1 MNIEANARMTDYDIF
16 HYKNDSDKK
25 SIFYENRKIE
35 APEFVR
41 LVEEGQY
48 IEIFKCIMENSEITL
63 TDDRFVYFLDFNYIP
78 PLDRGV
84 VWDNIS
90 VNYAKIVNL
99 GLKELKYNNEDSKY
113 CRDHNSVVD
122 SIAVLAKRIVSR
134 LETSTVKN
142 KEKKIEYFT
151 NLTEGGADSFEEAI
165 QRILFINQILWQTN
179 HPLMGFG
186 LLDTILHDIYEK
198 DRSIDKD
205 AAINIICDF
214 YRTLHRYYWYKSHA
228 LLGDTG
234 QLVIVGRTNPDGSYF
249 CNELTY
255 AFIEALEKV
264 HLPDP
269 KVLLRVSSKTPRN
282 LIETSIRCIQTGI
295 GAPVFAND
303 DKIIPILIKDG
314 VKIEDAYNYTT
325 SACWEPLPYQCP
337 ISNNLTVLNFITSF
351 NNMMKREPLHKIS
364 TYEELVSR
372 YKFYLARNINAAKRS
387 LYARRFSY
395 DPFISC
401 FIDGCFEKK
410 KDVSSGG
417 ANYYDYGMTTIG
429 LGNVINSF
437 RNIKKY
443 VYEKNI
449 MSLNDVRTLILT
461 NFENHEEMRSLLKD
475 DKSYGRD
482 DDETVKLT
490 NEIIKV
496 VIDETKDFRNYLGGK
511 LKFGLSSPAYV
522 DAGRVSDASFDGRRK
537 GEALIVHISSDSP
550 NGYTELVNFSTR
562 LLLDENSYNGNV
574 VDFIVTPNI
583 IQDNFDKFVHFIEG
597 SIKNKVFEMQIGVL
611 SSEQLLE
618 AKKDPDKYPGLI
630 VRVWGFSALFNDLPE
645 EYQNVVIERALR
657 SEGKYAG

>member
-1 MNIEANARMTDYDIF
+1 MHIEANAQVTDYDIF
-16 HYKNDSDKK
+16 YSKLNPDKRAG
-25 SIFYENRKIE
+25 FFENRKKE
-35 APEFVR
+35 VPEFVR

-48 IEIFKCIMENSEITL
+48 TEIFKCIMEKCEITL
-63 TDDRFVYFLDFNYIP
+63 TDDRFVYFLDCNYIP

-99 GLKELKYNNEDSKY
+99 GLKELKYKNEDNKH
-113 CRDHNSVVD
+113 CRDHNSVID
-122 SIAVLAKRIVSR
+122 DIAVLAERIVSQ
-134 LETSTVKN
+134 LKTSTVKD
-142 KEKKIEYFT
+142 KEKKIEFFT
-151 NLTEGGADSFEEAI
+151 NITEKGADSFEEAM
-165 QRILFINQILWQTN
+165 QRILFINQILWQTH

-186 LLDTILHDIYEK
+186 LLDTVLNDVYEK
-198 DRSIDKD
+198 DNRIDKD
-205 AAINIICDF
+205 AAIDIICDF

-249 CNELTY
+249 YNELTY
-255 AFIEALEKV
+255 AFIEALERV

-269 KVLLRVSSKTPRN
+269 KVLLRVSSKTPRS
-282 LIETSIRCIQTGI
+282 LIETAVRCLQTGI

-314 VKIEDAYNYTT
+314 VKKEDAYNYTT

-337 ISNNLTVLNFITSF
+337 ISNNLTVLNFMTSF
-351 NNMMKREPLHKIS
+351 NNMFKREPLSKIS

-372 YKFYLARNINAAKRS
+372 YKFYLARNVNAAKRS

-395 DPFISC
+395 DPLISC

-410 KDVSSGG
+410 KDVSFGG

-429 LGNVINSF
+429 LGNVVNAF
-437 RNIKKY
+437 MNIKKY
-443 VYEKNI
+443 VYEKKI
-449 MSLNDVRTLILT
+449 MSLNDVRTMILT
-461 NFENHEEMRSLLKD
+461 DFEGQEEMRNLLKD
-475 DKSYGRD
+475 GKSYGRD
-482 DDETVKLT
+482 KDETVELS

-496 VIDETKDFRNYLGGK
+496 VVDETRDFRNYLGGK

-522 DAGRVSDASFDGRRK
+522 DAGKASDASFDGRKK
-537 GEALIVHISSDSP
+537 GEALIVHISSDNP

-583 IQDNFDKFVHFIEG
+583 IQDNFDKFVDFIEG
-597 SIKNKVFEMQIGVL
+597 AIKNKMFEMQIGVL

-618 AKKDPDKYPGLI
+618 AKDNPSKYPGLI
-630 VRVWGFSALFNDLPE
+630 VRVWGFSALFHDLPE